1 MIVWLHTRGH
11 GEQRFWRRPA
21 RESNGTERLL
31 LFQLFC
37 GDPFERRSS
46 QKFQVFLHILYDIL
60 YSVSL
65 NETNIGPD
73 DVGILKHD
81 E

>member
-1 MIVWLHTRGH
+1 MVAH
-11 GEQRFWRRPA
+11 QRSRRAEILETSATA
-21 RESNGTERLL
+21 RETNGTERLL